1 MTKTKPPPKIPAPDP
16 LPVPAHLSAA
26 AAQIWRETAS
36 HMAANG
42 TVDAAYGP
50 TLESYVAAVIR
61 QRRIAAEIENAP
73 LLDEEG
79 KVSPLLRIA
88 GPTAATVRSLA
99 AVLGLNPV
107 ARLRLPRAPQSK
119 GGGRWDDL

>member
-1 MTKTKPPPKIPAPDP
+1 MPKTKIPAPDP
-16 LPVPAHLSAA
+16 LPVPPHLSEA

-50 TLESYVAAVIR
+50 TLESYIAAVIR
-61 QRRIAAEIENAP
+61 QRRIAAEIEAAP
-73 LLDEEG
+73 LTDEEG

-88 GPTAATVRSLA
+88 GSTAATVRSLA
-99 AVLGLNPV
+99 AVLGLNPI
-107 ARLRLPRAPQSK
+107 ARQRLPKAPQSN
-119 GGGRWDDL
+119 GGGRWSDL